1 MAANEELLCLERGGR
16 IECSGPVEYRMM
28 PDNPRS
34 FPRCEAHA
42 ERRLEQAQRTLELTS
57 PARAP
62 WYDKAAIN
70 EEWDED
76 E

>member
-1 MAANEELLCLERGGR
+1 MTDELRCLEAGSRT
-16 IECSGPVEYRMM
+16 ECAGPVEYRML

-34 FPRCEAHA
+34 FPRCEAHFA
-42 ERRLEQAQRTLELTS
+42 KRLDQSPRNLELTS
-57 PARAP
+57 PARAS